1 MRAASINELK
11 KELHELEPAQLAELC
26 ISLAK
31 YKKDN
36 KELLGYLLFE
46 SHDKPGFIGEVK
58 GIIDGH
64 FIYLTTQGN
73 LYFAKK
79 TLRKILRIV
88 NKYIKYMGDKNA
100 AAELLI
106 YFCMKLKRS
115 GIPIH
120 KSVQLTNLFEQQIKK
135 INAII
140 DDMHPDL
147 AYDYKIE
154 LEKIND

>member
-11 KELHELEPAQLAELC
+11 KELQELEPARLAELC

-46 SHDKPGFIGEVK
+46 SHDTPGFITQVK
-58 GIIDGH
+58 SIVDEH
-64 FIYLTTQGN
+64 FNELATQSN
-73 LYFAKK
+73 LYYAKK

-88 NKYIKYMGDKNA
+88 NKYIRYIGDKES

-106 YFCMKLKRS
+106 YFCTKLKRS
-115 GIPIH
+115 DIPIH
-120 KSVQLTNLFEQQIKK
+120 KSVQLTNLFNQQIKK
-135 INAII
+135 INAIL
-140 DDMHPDL
+140 DDLHPDL
-147 AYDYKIE
+147 AYDYKTE
-154 LEKIND
+154 LDNLNE